1 MPNNIDRE
9 LQKKLMFGLANVY
22 PRRLFIKDLT
32 RICTEGMPKV
42 PASETVF
49 ETIAANLEYL
59 AEHGLVTVVKQE
71 VFNGPVLVVNSKIT
85 AKGLDFLADDGGL
98 TAVLGVVTV
107 KLHADTIHDLL
118 IAKIQSSEANPT
130 VKKNLINKLKE
141 LPANAMEK
149 ILSAGFEKGIAAV
162 PDIAV
167 WLGNILSHM

>member
-107 KLHADTIHDLL
+107 KLHADTIKDLV
-118 IAKIQSSEANPT
+118 IAKIQSSEAKPS
-130 VKKNLINKLKE
+130 VKEDLISTIKK
-141 LPANAMEK
+141 LPARGLEK
-149 ILSAGFEKGIAAV
+149 LLFAGFEKGIGAV
-162 PDIAV
+162 PNVVEWAK
-167 WLGNILSHM
+167 NMLS

>member
-9 LQKKLMFGLANVY
+9 LQLKLMNGLADVY
-22 PRRLFIKDLT
+22 PRAYELTKLVEYAPQGTPTKKIISNLMYLKDHDLITLKLYRKSFRVLT
-32 RICTEGMPKV
+32 KCV
-42 PASETVF
+42 
-49 ETIAANLEYL
+49 
-59 AEHGLVTVVKQE
+59 
-71 VFNGPVLVVNSKIT
+71 KIT

-98 TAVLGVVTV
+98 TAELSVVTV
-107 KLHADTIHDLL
+107 KLHADTIKDLM

-167 WLGNILSHM
+167 WLGNILSRM

>member
-9 LQKKLMFGLANVY
+9 LQLKLLSGLSGAY
-22 PRRLFIKDLT
+22 PDGYFFRRIVDLAPQGT
-32 RICTEGMPKV
+32 
-42 PASETVF
+42 PAEKLTS
-49 ETIAANLEYL
+49 NLKYL
-59 AEHGLVTVVKQE
+59 EDHGLVELT
-71 VFNGPVLVVNSKIT
+71 VFNSISEGMRIVSVKIT

-98 TAVLGVVTV
+98 TAELSVVTV
-107 KLHADTIHDLL
+107 KLHADTIKDLV

>member
-1 MPNNIDRE
+1 MKNNIDKD
-9 LQKKLMFGLANVY
+9 LQIKLMEGLASEYPNGYHLRKIRKFVPQETSVAKIIANLKYLKWHELVTLNVY
-22 PRRLFIKDLT
+22 ECVDGETLLGSATLT
-32 RICTEGMPKV
+32 PKGIDYL
-42 PASETVF
+42 S
-49 ETIAANLEYL
+49 AN
-59 AEHGLVTVVKQE
+59 
-71 VFNGPVLVVNSKIT
+71 
-85 AKGLDFLADDGGL
+85 GGL
-98 TAVLGVVTV
+98 TAELSVVTV

-118 IAKIQSSEANPT
+118 IAKIQSSDANPT